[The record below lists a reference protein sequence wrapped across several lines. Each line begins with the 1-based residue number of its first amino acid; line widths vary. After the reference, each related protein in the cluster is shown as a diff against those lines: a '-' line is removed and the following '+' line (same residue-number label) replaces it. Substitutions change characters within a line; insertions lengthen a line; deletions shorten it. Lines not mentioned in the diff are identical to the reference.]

1 MRNKSLLLGIGVG
14 LLFGLGMV
22 AGTVI
27 GLKSEQNAATFEIDG
42 MVLKAAGSDSSD
54 NFSLATGAI
63 SDQAEGAFFL
73 DALTGDL
80 QCIIPYAR
88 TGQIGGH
95 FKTNVFNDLQVQRTK
110 KPRLLM
116 VTGDVQFVGNNRPG
130 NSLVYI
136 VDATTGNFAAY
147 YVLESSDG
155 IYRTPAKWNLG
166 GIKGWPGSKYYAWT
180 ITGRK
185 STWSFMLMENL
196 SI

>member
-1 MRNKSLLLGIGVG
+1 MRNKSLLFGIGVG

-80 QCIIPYAR
+80 QCIIPYPR

-147 YVLESSDG
+147 YVPWNRQMES
-155 IYRTPAKWNLG
+155 
-166 GIKGWPGSKYYAWT
+166 
-180 ITGRK
+180 TGRPQNGILVALK
-185 STWSFMLMENL
+185 VGQARNITLGQ
-196 SI
+196 